1 MNDKIIQGW
10 RAKVERDRLAKEEAD
25 KATCKPRIH
34 VVTKRP
40 KLDKKYNVSTRNTER
55 ITLSFPNDPCRY

>member
-1 MNDKIIQGW
+1 MSITLMEMIGKRRSKQENIMNDKIIQGW

-25 KATCKPRIH
+25 KATSKPRIH

-40 KLDKKYNVSTRNTER
+40 KLDKK
-55 ITLSFPNDPCRY
+55 